1 MPAKNILITGRP
13 GVGKTTLIFR
23 LIKQINLPCVGFY
36 TAEIRESG
44 RRTGFEA
51 IALHGPKLIMSHVD
65 IKSPY
70 RVSKYGVDVANFE
83 RFLKEIPF
91 FDPKYAFIVIDEIG
105 KMECFSPLFKK
116 LILNLLDHDT
126 PLIAT
131 IALRGDV
138 FIESIKTRHDVRV
151 YTVTY
156 DNRDKLAMEL
166 YPVLKE
172 LAKGRNKEAN

>member
-1 MPAKNILITGRP
+1 MPAKNVLITGRP

-23 LIKQINLPCVGFY
+23 LIEQIKLPCVGFY
-36 TAEIRESG
+36 TAEIRGNG
-44 RRTGFEA
+44 RRTGFKA

-116 LILNLLDHDT
+116 LILKLLDHDT

-131 IALRGDV
+131 IALRGDA
-138 FIESIKTRHDVRV
+138 FIESIKTRHDVHV

>member
-1 MPAKNILITGRP
+1 MPAKNILITGHP

-23 LIKQINLPCVGFY
+23 LIEQINLPCVGFY

-44 RRTGFEA
+44 RRMGFEA

-91 FDPKYAFIVIDEIG
+91 FDLKYAFIVIDDIG

-116 LILNLLDHDT
+116 LILKLLDHDT

-131 IALRGDV
+131 IALRGDA
-138 FIESIKTRHDVRV
+138 FIESIKSKHGVRI
-151 YTVTY
+151 YTVTA
-156 DNRDKLAMEL
+156 DNRDKLFIDL
-166 YPVLKE
+166 LFVLEQIKRHF
-172 LAKGRNKEAN
+172 KF